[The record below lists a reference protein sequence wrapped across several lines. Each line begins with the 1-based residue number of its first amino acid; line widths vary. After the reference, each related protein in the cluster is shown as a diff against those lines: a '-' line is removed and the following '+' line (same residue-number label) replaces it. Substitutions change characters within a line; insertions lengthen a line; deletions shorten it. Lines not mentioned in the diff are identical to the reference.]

1 MYSNGESE
9 RIIAKAIKQ
18 VLPLPPSFVSTVKIT
33 YLYQFQIPRHRLT
46 ILTKCFN
53 LVTDDV
59 SISAFQPGIKDTR
72 DYVNQSGLSRQA
84 IFNQVTDSLA
94 RLEME
99 YVDLLQIHRADLKN
113 VTAEVCSQPGPK

>member
-94 RLEME
+94 RLEMD